1 MFERRSVTRKVVQH
15 MPPLTRKAIELLPR
29 NFVQTSLSIWLN
41 KIFKAAVARG
51 ELQFVEQRKVCIC
64 VTDLALDFSVSLK
77 KSRLCVALFPSDAEV
92 KLSANTGD
100 LLMMITGR
108 VDPDTLFF
116 RRRLMIS
123 GDTELGLELK
133 NFFDRLDAKSL
144 LPGYFYSA
152 LNQLA
157 EEFSAQQ
164 KEARAGVA

>member
-1 MFERRSVTRKVVQH
+1 
-15 MPPLTRKAIELLPR
+15 MPPLTRQAIKLLPR
-29 NFVQTSLSIWLN
+29 HFVQTSLSIWLN
-41 KIFKAAVARG
+41 RIFKAAVAKG
-51 ELQFVEQRKVCIC
+51 ELQFVEQRKIGIS

-77 KSRLCVALFPSDAEV
+77 KSRLCVVLFPSDAEV
-92 KLSANTGD
+92 KMSANTGD
-100 LLMMITGR
+100 LLLMITGK

-164 KEARAGVA
+164 KEASAGVA